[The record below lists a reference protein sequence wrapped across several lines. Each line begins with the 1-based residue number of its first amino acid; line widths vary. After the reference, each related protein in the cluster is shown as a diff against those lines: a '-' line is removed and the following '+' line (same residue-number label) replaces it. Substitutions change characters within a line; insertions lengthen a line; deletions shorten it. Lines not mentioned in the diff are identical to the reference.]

1 MPIIAENFPTFHSFG
16 IANLQDIYG
25 PEIDIALNYKA
36 TTFATSYI
44 ENLGNGSFKVK
55 NLPNEAQF
63 SSVNSILVEDFNLD
77 GHKDLLLSGNLFPVE
92 IETPRNDAGVGLY
105 LTGDGNGNFSPIPLV
120 QSGFFTPNDVKDM
133 KSIRISSGE
142 GQKQVILVA
151 NNNHLLQA
159 IQFDPGSLKARKAQL
174 SNLK

>member
-1 MPIIAENFPTFHSFG
+1 MKRITTDVTGVFSYEENGIPDASISFSPLV
-16 IANLQDIYG
+16 NLSYY
-25 PEIDIALNYKA
+25 LN
-36 TTFATSYI
+36 
-44 ENLGNGSFKVK
+44 
-55 NLPNEAQF
+55 F
-63 SSVNSILVEDFNLD
+63 S
-77 GHKDLLLSGNLFPVE
+77 
-92 IETPRNDAGVGLY
+92 T
-105 LTGDGNGNFSPIPLV
+105 DGNGNLSPIPLV

-151 NNNHLLQA
+151 NNNYLLQA